1 MKDKNLLKKSKAY
14 YEDNDYYEIFSIA
27 EDGENKVKDYLEGIA
42 QDKVVLDAGCGTGKF
57 LPVLERYAK
66 EYIGIDLSPDQLKK
80 AKDKSVKD
88 NSVFKECDLSR
99 IDLENESVDIIVS
112 SWVLGTIID
121 IDERNKCLNE
131 LKRVLKKGGKIILI
145 ENEEN
150 SEFEDIRNHFDK
162 TKLYNEWILG
172 NNFKRD
178 KRFET
183 YFVFKNEE
191 EARTCFDV
199 IYGNEVANK
208 IKSNL
213 VGHNIGIYNFVKE

>member
-27 EDGENKVKDYLEGIA
+27 EDGENKVKKYLEGIG
-42 QDKVVLDAGCGTGKF
+42 KNKIILDAGCGTGKF
-57 LPVLERYAK
+57 LAVLEKEAK
-66 EYIGIDLSPDQLKK
+66 KYIGIDLSQNQLNK
-80 AKDKSVKD
+80 AKEKALKESSEFKKS
-88 NSVFKECDLSR
+88 DLSK
-99 IDLENESVDIIVS
+99 IDLDNESVDIVVS

-131 LKRVLKKGGKIILI
+131 LKRVLKKGGKIILV
-145 ENEEN
+145 ENAEN
-150 SEFEDIRNHFDK
+150 SEFEDIRNHADK

-178 KRFET
+178 KKFET
-183 YFVFKNEE
+183 YFAFKNAE
-191 EARTCFDV
+191 EARKCFDV
-199 IYGNEVANK
+199 IYGNVVANK
-208 IKSNL
+208 IKSKI